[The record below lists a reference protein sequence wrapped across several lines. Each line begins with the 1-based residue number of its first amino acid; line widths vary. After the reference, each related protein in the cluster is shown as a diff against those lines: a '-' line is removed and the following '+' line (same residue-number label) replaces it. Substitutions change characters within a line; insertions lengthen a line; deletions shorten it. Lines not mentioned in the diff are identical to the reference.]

1 MKKKR
6 KNNNKYV
13 IFVVEKIYLLVLN
26 CTEKCTHVRSYI
38 QIHTCGRTWT
48 NKYEH
53 VLFTHTVYSF
63 WEKRWLN
70 GTVSDCN
77 EAVPGLNTSQV
88 RIRFLTVKS
97 VNT

>member
-1 MKKKR
+1 MKKK
-6 KNNNKYV
+6 KKPNNKYV

-26 CTEKCTHVRSYI
+26 CTEKCTHV
-38 QIHTCGRTWT
+38 HKDTVHVDGLGLT
-48 NKYEH
+48 KYEH
-53 VLFTHTVYSF
+53 VLFTHVYSF
-63 WEKRWLN
+63 WEERWLN

-88 RIRFLTVKS
+88 RIWFLTVKS